1 VDAPIRWGILATG
14 GIAAK
19 FTEDLARLPDAEVAA
34 VGSRSLAAAEAFAAT
49 HGIPRAYGAWQELAA
64 DPDVDV
70 VYVATPHSAHH
81 AATTI
86 CLNAGKAVLCE
97 KPFTLDVA
105 TTQDLISL
113 ARSRGL
119 FLMEAMWMRTNPAIR
134 RIAELVADGAIGEV
148 RHIAADFGLAG
159 PFPPGHRL
167 RAPELGGG
175 ALLDLG
181 VYPVTFAHLFLG
193 PPQYVTAW
201 ASLLPEGT
209 DENTGIVLGYPGG
222 AVATLHCGLQG
233 ETGQRATITGT
244 DGRVELPRG
253 FFHPDRFTVVRG
265 GEVTETLMPLEGNG
279 MGHEA
284 EEVMRC
290 LRAGRLES
298 PVIPLDATLE
308 VMSTLDAIRSQI
320 GVVYPAPQRE
330 SGR

>member
-1 VDAPIRWGILATG
+1 MDVPIRWGILATG

-19 FTEDLARLPDAEVAA
+19 FTEDLTRLPDAEVAA
-34 VGSRSLAAAEAFAAT
+34 VGSRSLAAAETFAAT
-49 HGIPRAYGAWQELAA
+49 HGIPRAYGSWQELAA

-105 TTQDLISL
+105 TTQDLVSL
-113 ARSRGL
+113 ARARGL

-193 PPQYVTAW
+193 PPQFLTAW

-209 DENTGIVLGYPGG
+209 DENTGIVLGYAGG
-222 AVATLHCGLQG
+222 AVATLHCGLSG
-233 ETGQRATITGT
+233 ETGRRATITGT
-244 DGRVELPRG
+244 DGRIELPRG

-265 GEVTETLMPLEGNG
+265 GEVTETLVPLEGNG

-290 LRAGRLES
+290 LRAGLLES

-308 VMSTLDAIRSQI
+308 VMSTLDAVRAQI
-320 GVVYPAPQRE
+320 GVRY
-330 SGR
+330 S

>member
-49 HGIPRAYGAWQELAA
+49 HGIPRAYGTWQELAA
-64 DPDVDV
+64 DPEVDV

-86 CLNAGKAVLCE
+86 CLDAGKPVLCE

-134 RIAELVADGAIGEV
+134 RVAEVVADGTIGEV

-209 DENTGIVLGYPGG
+209 DENTGIVLGYAGG
-222 AVATLHCGLQG
+222 AVATLHCGLRG

-290 LRAGRLES
+290 LRAGLLES
-298 PVIPLDATLE
+298 PVIPLAATLE
-308 VMSTLDAIRSQI
+308 VMSTLDAVRAQI
-320 GVVYPAPQRE
+320 GVRYP
-330 SGR
+330 

>member
-14 GIAAK
+14 GIAAR
-19 FTEDLARLPDAEVAA
+19 FTEDLAVLPDAEVAA
-34 VGSRSLAAAEAFAAT
+34 VGSRSVATAEAFAAT
-49 HGIPRAYGAWQELAA
+49 HGIPRVYGSWPELAA
-64 DPDVDV
+64 DPEVDV

-81 AATTI
+81 AATSV

-113 ARSRGL
+113 ARARGL

-193 PPQYVTAW
+193 PPQWVTAW

-209 DENTGIVLGYPGG
+209 DENTGIVLGYAGG
-222 AVATLHCGLQG
+222 AVATLHCGILG
-233 ETGQRATITGT
+233 ETGQRAMITGT
-244 DGRVELPRG
+244 AGRIELPRG
-253 FFHPDRFTVVRG
+253 FFHPDRFTVIRG

-290 LRAGRLES
+290 LRAGLLES

-308 VMSTLDAIRSQI
+308 VMSTLDAIRAQI
-320 GVVYPAPQRE
+320 GVRYPAV
-330 SGR
+330 GA